1 MNKKILLLEDD
12 SSLREIY
19 SMALELDG
27 YEVKAAQNGRDGLAL
42 LTDPATSYVPDCI
55 VTDLRMPV
63 MNGEKFIEIIRTSY
77 AERFARIPIIVCT
90 AYGAEVNKEWI
101 YSRIQKP
108 LSLDL
113 LISTVEL
120 AIRKNEIV
128 KTREPVAQP

>member
-1 MNKKILLLEDD
+1 MNKKILLIEDD

-19 SMALELDG
+19 TMALELDG
-27 YEVKAAQNGRDGLAL
+27 YEVKSAENGREGLAH
-42 LTDPATSYVPDCI
+42 LTDPSTSYVPDCI

-63 MNGEKFIEIIRTSY
+63 MNGETFIEIVRTSY
-77 AERFARIPIIVCT
+77 ADRFARVPIIVCT
-90 AYGAEVNKEWI
+90 AYGADVKKEWI

-120 AIRKNEIV
+120 AIRKNETFIF
-128 KTREPVAQP
+128 REPVAQP

>member
-1 MNKKILLLEDD
+1 MNKQILLIEDD

-27 YEVKAAQNGRDGLAL
+27 YIVKTAVHGKEAL
-42 LTDPATSYVPDCI
+42 TLLVGSGETYMPDCI

-63 MNGEKFIEIIRTSY
+63 MNGETFIEILRTSY
-77 AERFARIPIIVCT
+77 AERFARVPIIVCT
-90 AYGAEVNKEWI
+90 AHGANVNKEWI

-120 AIRKNEIV
+120 AIRKFSHAP
-128 KTREPVAQP
+128 TRELAAQL